1 MNILIV
7 LVLLANILLLS
18 ISLVAFYWVRRTKDE
33 IKAFITP
40 LPDGNASPLAQT
52 ADALSSVFAR
62 AITAQLK
69 TSFMGAQSG
78 AVRAE
83 KAIAGDIAEDLLNA
97 QSPIAGAL
105 LSSFPALKKTLRRNP
120 QLIDLALS
128 KLPGLIQPGSGGNHN
143 PKPVDQARF
152 KL

>member
-1 MNILIV
+1 MNILIA
-7 LVLLANILLLS
+7 LVILANIIVLS
-18 ISLVAFYWVRRTKDE
+18 VSLVAFYWVRRTKDE

-52 ADALSSVFAR
+52 ADALSIVLAR
-62 AITAQLK
+62 AVAAQLK
-69 TSFMGAQSG
+69 TTFMGAQSG

-83 KAIAGDIAEDLLNA
+83 KGIEGDIAEGLLSA
-97 QSPIAGAL
+97 QSPLAGAL
-105 LSSFPALKKTLRRNP
+105 LNSFPALKKTLRRNP

-128 KLPGLIQPGSGGNHN
+128 KLPGLIQSGGGGNHN
-143 PKPVDQARF
+143 VQPVDQARF